1 LKLELICTAIIELRI
16 GVTRSCGWLIMRS
29 EKVIKSRRSRDKNV
43 EKTVSSKKPT
53 SKKLAKG
60 ERENART
67 RNEIVGI
74 MNRPKSTRTLGNRD
88 AAAFSGPRPKNRS
101 GELSGDLQALP
112 EVEHLDSEN
121 LLELIE
127 EGNAF
132 EANVLTG
139 VEDAEDNEGK
149 EVHTHEVPEDDVPGE
164 YLDQD

>member
-1 LKLELICTAIIELRI
+1 
-16 GVTRSCGWLIMRS
+16 MF
-29 EKVIKSRRSRDKNV
+29 KSQRSRNKNV
-43 EKTVSSKKPT
+43 EKTVRSKQPISNKF
-53 SKKLAKG
+53 AKAERKCRTRKEIAGIRNGRKSPRTRGQG
-60 ERENART
+60 EAAPFTRQRT
-67 RNEIVGI
+67 RNH
-74 MNRPKSTRTLGNRD
+74 
-88 AAAFSGPRPKNRS
+88 S
-101 GELSGDLQALP
+101 GELSGDLQGLP
-112 EVEHLDSEN
+112 EIEHLDSEN

>member
-1 LKLELICTAIIELRI
+1 
-16 GVTRSCGWLIMRS
+16 MF
-29 EKVIKSRRSRDKNV
+29 KSQRSRNKNV
-43 EKTVSSKKPT
+43 EKTVRSKQPISNKF
-53 SKKLAKG
+53 AKG
-60 ERENART
+60 EKENART
-67 RNEIVGI
+67 RKEIAGI
-74 MNRPKSTRTLGNRD
+74 RNGPKSTRTRGQGD
-88 AAAFSGPRPKNRS
+88 AAAFSGPRTKNRS

-127 EGNAF
+127 EGSAF